1 MELTEI
7 HPGILIVYY
16 LILALSAFLFS
27 NPYYMI
33 TFIVLMLFLI
43 YLQGVR
49 SELVNVMKIFIPL
62 GALIIIIN
70 PLFIYHGAHRIYL
83 WGSYFITLEAL
94 VYGFL
99 MAGTFLIV
107 LLALSS
113 YNKTVSY
120 QEMLYIL
127 SKKLPV
133 ISMVLVMALRFIPLL
148 NSRAIEIEKLFKLEN
163 REYLNSED
171 ALESSSENENLIQ
184 CVEGSNLIQGVEGSN
199 LIQGDEGS
207 NLIQCVEGSN
217 VLREDEDSNPD
228 LKNGEEIESVP
239 VGIKTDSRIINK
251 VASSKRGR
259 KLIEKARNVGNIMG
273 VTVSWSLEEAMF
285 TAKSMKA
292 RGYNATQRSS
302 YLSFHLKKADYCFI
316 AFLIIVLAIL
326 AVGLTQ
332 GYGYINVYPSLDFSF
347 HDLPLNIYYL
357 AFILL
362 LMPLIYLELKEVWI
376 WRNHS

>member
-70 PLFIYHGAHRIYL
+70 PLFVYEGAHRIYL

-148 NSRAIEIEKLFKLEN
+148 NSRAVEIEKLFKLEN
-163 REYLNSED
+163 REDLNSED
-171 ALESSSENENLIQ
+171 ALESSSEDENLIQ
-184 CVEGSNLIQGVEGSN
+184 EDDDLNNHFEHGEGL
-199 LIQGDEGS
+199 
-207 NLIQCVEGSN
+207 
-217 VLREDEDSNPD
+217 
-228 LKNGEEIESVP
+228 ESRQLD
-239 VGIKTDSRIINK
+239 IKTDSKIINK

-357 AFILL
+357 AFVLL

>member
-70 PLFIYHGAHRIYL
+70 PLFVYEGAHRIYL

-148 NSRAIEIEKLFKLEN
+148 NSRAVEIEKLFKLEN

-171 ALESSSENENLIQ
+171 ALESSSEDENLIQ
-184 CVEGSNLIQGVEGSN
+184 EDDDLNNHFEHGEGL
-199 LIQGDEGS
+199 
-207 NLIQCVEGSN
+207 
-217 VLREDEDSNPD
+217 
-228 LKNGEEIESVP
+228 ESRQLD
-239 VGIKTDSRIINK
+239 IKTDSKIINK

-357 AFILL
+357 SFVLL

>member
-70 PLFIYHGAHRIYL
+70 PLFVYEGAHRIYL

-148 NSRAIEIEKLFKLEN
+148 NSRAVEIEKLFKLEN

-184 CVEGSNLIQGVEGSN
+184 EDDDLNNHFEHGEGL
-199 LIQGDEGS
+199 
-207 NLIQCVEGSN
+207 
-217 VLREDEDSNPD
+217 
-228 LKNGEEIESVP
+228 ESRQLD
-239 VGIKTDSRIINK
+239 IKTDSKIINK

-357 AFILL
+357 SFVLL

>member
-148 NSRAIEIEKLFKLEN
+148 NSRAVEIEKLFKLEN

-171 ALESSSENENLIQ
+171 ALESSSEDESLIQKDEDSNLIQ
-184 CVEGSNLIQGVEGSN
+184 GDEDSNLIQGV
-199 LIQGDEGS
+199 EGS

-239 VGIKTDSRIINK
+239 VRIKTDSRIINK

-326 AVGLTQ
+326 VVGLTQ

-357 AFILL
+357 AFVLL

>member
-70 PLFIYHGAHRIYL
+70 PLFIYEGAHRIYL

-148 NSRAIEIEKLFKLEN
+148 NSRAVEIEKLFKLEN

-171 ALESSSENENLIQ
+171 AIESSSEDE
-184 CVEGSNLIQGVEGSN
+184 N
-199 LIQGDEGS
+199 LIQGDEEL
-207 NLIQCVEGSN
+207 NL
-217 VLREDEDSNPD
+217 D
-228 LKNGEEIESVP
+228 LKNGEEIVSVP
-239 VGIKTDSRIINK
+239 VGIKTDSKIINK

-357 AFILL
+357 AFVLL

>member
-70 PLFIYHGAHRIYL
+70 PLFIYKGAHRIYL

-148 NSRAIEIEKLFKLEN
+148 NSRAVEIEKLFKLEN

-184 CVEGSNLIQGVEGSN
+184 RDEALNL
-199 LIQGDEGS
+199 
-207 NLIQCVEGSN
+207 
-217 VLREDEDSNPD
+217 D
-228 LKNGEEIESVP
+228 LNNGEDMESVAAD
-239 VGIKTDSRIINK
+239 IKTDSRIINK

-357 AFILL
+357 AFVLL

>member
-70 PLFIYHGAHRIYL
+70 PLFIYEGAHRIYL

-148 NSRAIEIEKLFKLEN
+148 NSRAVEIEKLFKLEN

-171 ALESSSENENLIQ
+171 AIESSSEDENLIQ
-184 CVEGSNLIQGVEGSN
+184 EDDDLNNHFEHGEGL
-199 LIQGDEGS
+199 
-207 NLIQCVEGSN
+207 
-217 VLREDEDSNPD
+217 
-228 LKNGEEIESVP
+228 ESRQLD
-239 VGIKTDSRIINK
+239 IKTDSRIINK

-357 AFILL
+357 AFVLL

>member
-70 PLFIYHGAHRIYL
+70 PLFIYEGAHRIYL

-148 NSRAIEIEKLFKLEN
+148 NSRAVEIEKLFKLEN

-171 ALESSSENENLIQ
+171 ALESSSEDENLIQ
-184 CVEGSNLIQGVEGSN
+184 EDDDLNNHFEHGEGL
-199 LIQGDEGS
+199 
-207 NLIQCVEGSN
+207 
-217 VLREDEDSNPD
+217 
-228 LKNGEEIESVP
+228 ESRQLD
-239 VGIKTDSRIINK
+239 IKTDSKIINK

-357 AFILL
+357 AFVLL

>member
-70 PLFIYHGAHRIYL
+70 PLFIYEGAHRIYL

-107 LLALSS
+107 LLSLSS

-148 NSRAIEIEKLFKLEN
+148 NSRAVEIEKLFKLEN

-171 ALESSSENENLIQ
+171 AIESSSEDENIIQ
-184 CVEGSNLIQGVEGSN
+184 RDEALNL
-199 LIQGDEGS
+199 
-207 NLIQCVEGSN
+207 
-217 VLREDEDSNPD
+217 D
-228 LKNGEEIESVP
+228 LNNGEDMESVAAD
-239 VGIKTDSRIINK
+239 IKTDSRIINK

-357 AFILL
+357 AFVLL

>member
-33 TFIVLMLFLI
+33 TFIVMMLFLI

-49 SELVNVMKIFIPL
+49 SELINVMKIFIPM

-70 PLFIYHGAHRIYL
+70 PLFVYNGAHRIYL

-107 LLALSS
+107 LLTLSS

-120 QEMLYIL
+120 QEMLFIL

-148 NSRAIEIEKLFKLEN
+148 NSRAIEIEKLLKLEN
-163 REYLNSED
+163 REYLNSESLLD
-171 ALESSSENENLIQ
+171 KNDNDDNLSQ
-184 CVEGSNLIQGVEGSN
+184 NGGLEGS
-199 LIQGDEGS
+199 DEFTKGTS
-207 NLIQCVEGSN
+207 Q
-217 VLREDEDSNPD
+217 
-228 LKNGEEIESVP
+228 KNRDDIES
-239 VGIKTDSRIINK
+239 KMTALQTDSKLINK
-251 VASSKRGR
+251 VASGKRGQ
-259 KLIEKARNVGNIMG
+259 KILEKARNVGSIMA

-292 RGYNATQRSS
+292 RGYTAYQRSS
-302 YLSFHLKKADYCFI
+302 YLSFKFKKADFCFI
-316 AFLIIVLAIL
+316 AFLIIILSIL
-326 AVGLTQ
+326 AVGLAH

-347 HDLPLNIYYL
+347 SNLPLNVYYL
-357 AFILL
+357 AFVLL

-376 WRNHS
+376 WRKQS

>member
-70 PLFIYHGAHRIYL
+70 PLFVYEGAHRIYL

-148 NSRAIEIEKLFKLEN
+148 NSRAVEIEKLFKLEN

-171 ALESSSENENLIQ
+171 ALESSSEDENLIQ
-184 CVEGSNLIQGVEGSN
+184 EDDDLNNHFEHGEGL
-199 LIQGDEGS
+199 
-207 NLIQCVEGSN
+207 
-217 VLREDEDSNPD
+217 
-228 LKNGEEIESVP
+228 ESRQLD
-239 VGIKTDSRIINK
+239 IKTDSKIINK

-357 AFILL
+357 AFVLL

>member
-16 LILALSAFLFS
+16 LILTLSAFLFS

-70 PLFIYHGAHRIYL
+70 PLFIYEGAHRIYL

-148 NSRAIEIEKLFKLEN
+148 NSRAVEIEKLFKLEN

-171 ALESSSENENLIQ
+171 AIESSSEDENLIQ
-184 CVEGSNLIQGVEGSN
+184 G
-199 LIQGDEGS
+199 
-207 NLIQCVEGSN
+207 VEGSN

-357 AFILL
+357 AFVLL

>member
-16 LILALSAFLFS
+16 LILTLSAFLFS

-70 PLFIYHGAHRIYL
+70 PLFIYEGAHRIYL

-148 NSRAIEIEKLFKLEN
+148 NSRAVEIEKLFKLEN

-171 ALESSSENENLIQ
+171 AIESSSEDENLIQ
-184 CVEGSNLIQGVEGSN
+184 G
-199 LIQGDEGS
+199 
-207 NLIQCVEGSN
+207 VEGSN

-316 AFLIIVLAIL
+316 VFLIIVLAIL

-357 AFILL
+357 AFVLL

>member
-70 PLFIYHGAHRIYL
+70 PLFIYKGAHRIYL

-148 NSRAIEIEKLFKLEN
+148 NSRAVEIEKLFKLEN

-171 ALESSSENENLIQ
+171 ALESSSKDE
-184 CVEGSNLIQGVEGSN
+184 N
-199 LIQGDEGS
+199 LIQGDEEL
-207 NLIQCVEGSN
+207 NL
-217 VLREDEDSNPD
+217 D
-228 LKNGEEIESVP
+228 LKNGEGIESRQAD
-239 VGIKTDSRIINK
+239 IKSDSRIINK

-302 YLSFHLKKADYCFI
+302 YLTFHLKKADYCFI

-326 AVGLTQ
+326 VVGLTQ

-357 AFILL
+357 AFVLL

>member
-70 PLFIYHGAHRIYL
+70 RLFIYEGAHRIYL

-107 LLALSS
+107 LLTLSS

-148 NSRAIEIEKLFKLEN
+148 NSRAVEIEKLFKLEN

-184 CVEGSNLIQGVEGSN
+184 
-199 LIQGDEGS
+199 GD
-207 NLIQCVEGSN
+207 EGSN

-357 AFILL
+357 AFVLL

>member
-70 PLFIYHGAHRIYL
+70 PLFIYKGAHRIYL

-148 NSRAIEIEKLFKLEN
+148 NSRAVEIEKLFKLEN
-163 REYLNSED
+163 RDYLNSED
-171 ALESSSENENLIQ
+171 SLESGSQDENLIP
-184 CVEGSNLIQGVEGSN
+184 
-199 LIQGDEGS
+199 DEGS
-207 NLIQCVEGSN
+207 DFLQ
-217 VLREDEDSNPD
+217 DEDSNQD
-228 LKNGEEIESVP
+228 LENSKGIESLP
-239 VGIKTDSRIINK
+239 AGIKTDSRIINK
-251 VASSKRGR
+251 VASSKRGQ
-259 KLIEKARNVGNIMG
+259 KLIEKARNVGSIMG

-326 AVGLTQ
+326 VVGLTQ

-357 AFILL
+357 AFVLL

>member
-16 LILALSAFLFS
+16 LILTLSAFLFS

-70 PLFIYHGAHRIYL
+70 PLFIYEGAHRIYL

-148 NSRAIEIEKLFKLEN
+148 NSRAVEIEKLFKLEN

-184 CVEGSNLIQGVEGSN
+184 GDEGSN

-207 NLIQCVEGSN
+207 NLIQGDEGSNLIQGVEGSN
-217 VLREDEDSNPD
+217 VFREDEDSNPD

-239 VGIKTDSRIINK
+239 VGIKTDSKIINK

-357 AFILL
+357 AFVLL

>member
-70 PLFIYHGAHRIYL
+70 PLFVYEGAHRIYL

-148 NSRAIEIEKLFKLEN
+148 NSRAVEIEKLFKLEN

-184 CVEGSNLIQGVEGSN
+184 EDDDLNNHFEHGEGL
-199 LIQGDEGS
+199 
-207 NLIQCVEGSN
+207 
-217 VLREDEDSNPD
+217 
-228 LKNGEEIESVP
+228 ESRQLD
-239 VGIKTDSRIINK
+239 IKTDSRIINK

-357 AFILL
+357 AFVLL

>member
-16 LILALSAFLFS
+16 LILTLSAFLFS

-70 PLFIYHGAHRIYL
+70 PLFIYEGAHRIYL

-148 NSRAIEIEKLFKLEN
+148 NFRAVEIEKLFKLEN

-171 ALESSSENENLIQ
+171 ALESSSEDENLIQ
-184 CVEGSNLIQGVEGSN
+184 EDDDLNNHFEHGEGL
-199 LIQGDEGS
+199 
-207 NLIQCVEGSN
+207 
-217 VLREDEDSNPD
+217 
-228 LKNGEEIESVP
+228 ESRQLD
-239 VGIKTDSRIINK
+239 IKTDSRIINK

-357 AFILL
+357 AFVLL

>member
-70 PLFIYHGAHRIYL
+70 PLFIYEGAHRIYL

-148 NSRAIEIEKLFKLEN
+148 NSRAVEIEKLFKLEN

-171 ALESSSENENLIQ
+171 ALESSSEDENLIQ
-184 CVEGSNLIQGVEGSN
+184 G
-199 LIQGDEGS
+199 
-207 NLIQCVEGSN
+207 VEGSN

-357 AFILL
+357 AFVLL

>member
-70 PLFIYHGAHRIYL
+70 PLFIYQGAHRIYL

-148 NSRAIEIEKLFKLEN
+148 NSRAVEIEKLFKLEN

-171 ALESSSENENLIQ
+171 SLESGSQDENLIP
-184 CVEGSNLIQGVEGSN
+184 
-199 LIQGDEGS
+199 DEGS
-207 NLIQCVEGSN
+207 DFLQ
-217 VLREDEDSNPD
+217 DEDSNQD
-228 LKNGEEIESVP
+228 LENSKGIESLP
-239 VGIKTDSRIINK
+239 AGIKTDSRIINK

-326 AVGLTQ
+326 VVGLTQ

-357 AFILL
+357 AFVLL

>member
-1 MELTEI
+1 
-7 HPGILIVYY
+7 
-16 LILALSAFLFS
+16 
-27 NPYYMI
+27 
-33 TFIVLMLFLI
+33 MLFLI

-70 PLFIYHGAHRIYL
+70 PLFIYEGAHRIYL

-148 NSRAIEIEKLFKLEN
+148 NSRAVEIEKLFKLEN

-171 ALESSSENENLIQ
+171 AIESSSENE
-184 CVEGSNLIQGVEGSN
+184 
-199 LIQGDEGS
+199 

>member
-16 LILALSAFLFS
+16 LILTLSAFLFS

-70 PLFIYHGAHRIYL
+70 PLFIYEGAHRIYL

-148 NSRAIEIEKLFKLEN
+148 NSRAVEIEKLFKLEN

-184 CVEGSNLIQGVEGSN
+184 G
-199 LIQGDEGS
+199 
-207 NLIQCVEGSN
+207 VEGSN
-217 VLREDEDSNPD
+217 VLHEDEDSNPD

-357 AFILL
+357 AFVLL

>member
-70 PLFIYHGAHRIYL
+70 PLFIYKGAHRIYL

-148 NSRAIEIEKLFKLEN
+148 NSRAVEIEKLFKLEN

-171 ALESSSENENLIQ
+171 ALESSSEDENLIQ
-184 CVEGSNLIQGVEGSN
+184 EDDDLNNHFEHGEGL
-199 LIQGDEGS
+199 
-207 NLIQCVEGSN
+207 
-217 VLREDEDSNPD
+217 
-228 LKNGEEIESVP
+228 ESRQLD
-239 VGIKTDSRIINK
+239 IKTDSRIINK

-326 AVGLTQ
+326 VVGLTQ

-357 AFILL
+357 AFVLL

>member
-16 LILALSAFLFS
+16 LILTLSAFLFS

-70 PLFIYHGAHRIYL
+70 PLFIYEGAHRIYL

-239 VGIKTDSRIINK
+239 VGIKTDSKIINK

-357 AFILL
+357 AFVLL

>member
-70 PLFIYHGAHRIYL
+70 PLFVYEGAHRIYL

-148 NSRAIEIEKLFKLEN
+148 NSRAVEIEKLFKLEN

-184 CVEGSNLIQGVEGSN
+184 EDDDLNNHFEHGEGL
-199 LIQGDEGS
+199 
-207 NLIQCVEGSN
+207 
-217 VLREDEDSNPD
+217 
-228 LKNGEEIESVP
+228 ESRQLD
-239 VGIKTDSRIINK
+239 IKTDSKIINK

-259 KLIEKARNVGNIMG
+259 KLIEKACNVGNIMG

-357 AFILL
+357 SFVLL

>member
-70 PLFIYHGAHRIYL
+70 PLFIYQGAHRIYL

-171 ALESSSENENLIQ
+171 ALESSSEDENLIQ
-184 CVEGSNLIQGVEGSN
+184 EDDDLNNHFEHGEGL
-199 LIQGDEGS
+199 
-207 NLIQCVEGSN
+207 
-217 VLREDEDSNPD
+217 
-228 LKNGEEIESVP
+228 ESRQLD
-239 VGIKTDSRIINK
+239 IKTDSKIINK

-326 AVGLTQ
+326 VVGLTQ

-357 AFILL
+357 AFVLL

>member
-16 LILALSAFLFS
+16 LILTLSAFLFS

-70 PLFIYHGAHRIYL
+70 PLFIYEGAHRIYL

-107 LLALSS
+107 LLTLSS

-148 NSRAIEIEKLFKLEN
+148 NSRAVEIEKLFKLEN

-171 ALESSSENENLIQ
+171 ALESSSEDENLIQ
-184 CVEGSNLIQGVEGSN
+184 EDDDLNNHFEHGEGL
-199 LIQGDEGS
+199 
-207 NLIQCVEGSN
+207 
-217 VLREDEDSNPD
+217 
-228 LKNGEEIESVP
+228 ESRQLD
-239 VGIKTDSRIINK
+239 IKTDSRIINK

-357 AFILL
+357 AFVLL

>member
-16 LILALSAFLFS
+16 LILALCAFLFS

-33 TFIVLMLFLI
+33 TFIVMMLFLI

-49 SELVNVMKIFIPL
+49 SELVNVMKIFIPM
-62 GALIIIIN
+62 GILIIIIN
-70 PLFIYHGAHRIYL
+70 PLFIYEGAHRIYL

-99 MAGTFLIV
+99 MAGTFFIV
-107 LLALSS
+107 LLTLSS
-113 YNKTVSY
+113 YNQTVSY

-148 NSRAIEIEKLFKLEN
+148 NSRAVEIEKLFKLEN
-163 REYLNSED
+163 KEYLNSSD
-171 ALESSSENENLIQ
+171 ALDSSKKNENL
-184 CVEGSNLIQGVEGSN
+184 ENDLEE
-199 LIQGDEGS
+199 GDEIES
-207 NLIQCVEGSN
+207 
-217 VLREDEDSNPD
+217 REDENLENDLEDGYGTESHFEDENSKGNLENDDETESSNQS
-228 LKNGEEIESVP
+228 IQ
-239 VGIKTDSRIINK
+239 TDSKLINRM
-251 VASSKRGR
+251 ASGKRGR
-259 KLIEKARNVGNIMG
+259 KIVEKSRNVGKILA

-292 RGYNATQRSS
+292 RGYNAAQRTS
-302 YLSFHLKKADYCFI
+302 YLSFKLKKADYCFI
-316 AFLIIVLAIL
+316 VYLIIVLGIL
-326 AVGLTQ
+326 AIGVAH

-347 HDLPLNIYYL
+347 HDLPLNVYYL
-357 AFILL
+357 AFVLL

-376 WRNHS
+376 WRNLS

>member
-70 PLFIYHGAHRIYL
+70 PLFIYEGAHRIYLWGAHRIYL

-148 NSRAIEIEKLFKLEN
+148 NSRAVEIEKLFKLEN

-171 ALESSSENENLIQ
+171 ALESSSEDE
-184 CVEGSNLIQGVEGSN
+184 N
-199 LIQGDEGS
+199 LIQGDEEL
-207 NLIQCVEGSN
+207 NL
-217 VLREDEDSNPD
+217 D
-228 LKNGEEIESVP
+228 LKNGEGIESRQAD
-239 VGIKTDSRIINK
+239 IKSDSKIINK

-302 YLSFHLKKADYCFI
+302 YLSFHLKRADYCFI
-316 AFLIIVLAIL
+316 AFLIIVLGIL

-347 HDLPLNIYYL
+347 HDLPMNIYYL
-357 AFILL
+357 AFVLL

>member
-70 PLFIYHGAHRIYL
+70 PLFIYEGAHRIYL

-148 NSRAIEIEKLFKLEN
+148 NSRAVEIEKLFKLEN

-171 ALESSSENENLIQ
+171 AIESSSEDE
-184 CVEGSNLIQGVEGSN
+184 N
-199 LIQGDEGS
+199 LIQGDEEL
-207 NLIQCVEGSN
+207 NL
-217 VLREDEDSNPD
+217 D
-228 LKNGEEIESVP
+228 LKNGEGIESRQAD
-239 VGIKTDSRIINK
+239 IKSDSKIINK

-357 AFILL
+357 AFVLL

>member
-16 LILALSAFLFS
+16 LILALFAFLFS

-70 PLFIYHGAHRIYL
+70 PLFVYDGAHRIYL

-113 YNKTVSY
+113 YNQTVSY

-127 SKKLPV
+127 SKRLPV

-148 NSRAIEIEKLFKLEN
+148 NSRAVEVEKLLKLEN
-163 REYLNSED
+163 REYLNTGLEIGSGDLDAGIELDSEAAPD
-171 ALESSSENENLIQ
+171 SCEGNSELDLENEGPESDSI
-184 CVEGSNLIQGVEGSN
+184 GV
-199 LIQGDEGS
+199 Q
-207 NLIQCVEGSN
+207 
-217 VLREDEDSNPD
+217 
-228 LKNGEEIESVP
+228 
-239 VGIKTDSRIINK
+239 TDSK
-251 VASSKRGR
+251 VLGRAASSKRGR
-259 KLIEKARNVGNIMG
+259 KLLEKARNVGSIMA
-273 VTVSWSLEEAMF
+273 VTMSWTLEEAMF

-292 RGYNATQRSS
+292 RGYNASLRSS
-302 YLSFHLKKADYCFI
+302 YLSFELKKADFCFM
-316 AFLIIVLAIL
+316 AFMIIILGVL

-347 HDLPLNIYYL
+347 HDLPLNVYYL
-357 AFILL
+357 AFVLF

-376 WRNHS
+376 WRNQS

>member
-70 PLFIYHGAHRIYL
+70 PLFIYQGAHRIYL

-184 CVEGSNLIQGVEGSN
+184 CVEGSN
-199 LIQGDEGS
+199 
-207 NLIQCVEGSN
+207 

-239 VGIKTDSRIINK
+239 VRIKTDSRIINK

-326 AVGLTQ
+326 VVGLTQ

-357 AFILL
+357 AFVLL

>member
-70 PLFIYHGAHRIYL
+70 PLFIYEGAHRIYL

-148 NSRAIEIEKLFKLEN
+148 NSRAVEIEKLFKLEN
-163 REYLNSED
+163 REYLNSKD
-171 ALESSSENENLIQ
+171 AIESSSEDENT
-184 CVEGSNLIQGVEGSN
+184 
-199 LIQGDEGS
+199 IQGDESSILQGDEAS
-207 NLIQCVEGSN
+207 NQ
-217 VLREDEDSNPD
+217 D
-228 LKNGEEIESVP
+228 LKYGEGIESIQAD
-239 VGIKTDSRIINK
+239 IKTDSKIINK
-251 VASSKRGR
+251 VASSKRGQ

-357 AFILL
+357 AFVLL

>member
-70 PLFIYHGAHRIYL
+70 PLFIYEGAHRIYL

-148 NSRAIEIEKLFKLEN
+148 NSRAVEIEKLFKLEN

-171 ALESSSENENLIQ
+171 AIESSSEDENLIQ
-184 CVEGSNLIQGVEGSN
+184 G
-199 LIQGDEGS
+199 
-207 NLIQCVEGSN
+207 VEGSN

-357 AFILL
+357 AFVLL

>member
-70 PLFIYHGAHRIYL
+70 PLFVYEGAHRIYL

-148 NSRAIEIEKLFKLEN
+148 NSRAVEIEKLFKLEN

-184 CVEGSNLIQGVEGSN
+184 EDDDLNNHFEHGEGL
-199 LIQGDEGS
+199 
-207 NLIQCVEGSN
+207 
-217 VLREDEDSNPD
+217 
-228 LKNGEEIESVP
+228 ESRQLD
-239 VGIKTDSRIINK
+239 IKTDSKIINK

-357 AFILL
+357 AFVLL

>member
-16 LILALSAFLFS
+16 LILTLSAFLFS

-70 PLFIYHGAHRIYL
+70 PLFIYEGAHRIYL

-148 NSRAIEIEKLFKLEN
+148 NSRAVEIEKLFKLEN

-184 CVEGSNLIQGVEGSN
+184 GDEGSN

-207 NLIQCVEGSN
+207 NLIQGDEGSNLIQGVEGSN
-217 VLREDEDSNPD
+217 VFREDEDSNPD

-357 AFILL
+357 AFVLL

>member
-70 PLFIYHGAHRIYL
+70 PLFIYEGAHRIYL

-148 NSRAIEIEKLFKLEN
+148 NSRAVEIEKLFKLEN

-171 ALESSSENENLIQ
+171 ALESSSEDE
-184 CVEGSNLIQGVEGSN
+184 N
-199 LIQGDEGS
+199 LIQGDEEL
-207 NLIQCVEGSN
+207 NL
-217 VLREDEDSNPD
+217 D
-228 LKNGEEIESVP
+228 LKNGEGIESRQAD
-239 VGIKTDSRIINK
+239 IKSDSKIINK

-302 YLSFHLKKADYCFI
+302 YLSFHLKRADYCFI
-316 AFLIIVLAIL
+316 AFLIIVLGIL

-347 HDLPLNIYYL
+347 HDLPMNIYYL
-357 AFILL
+357 AFVLL

>member
-70 PLFIYHGAHRIYL
+70 PLFIYKGAHRIYL

-148 NSRAIEIEKLFKLEN
+148 NSRAVEIEKLFKLEN

-171 ALESSSENENLIQ
+171 ALESSSEDENFIQ
-184 CVEGSNLIQGVEGSN
+184 RDDALNL
-199 LIQGDEGS
+199 
-207 NLIQCVEGSN
+207 
-217 VLREDEDSNPD
+217 D
-228 LKNGEEIESVP
+228 LNNGEDIESVAAD
-239 VGIKTDSRIINK
+239 IKTDSRIINK

-259 KLIEKARNVGNIMG
+259 KLIERARNVGNIMG

-357 AFILL
+357 AFVLL

>member
-16 LILALSAFLFS
+16 LILTLSAFLFS

-70 PLFIYHGAHRIYL
+70 PLFIYEGAHRIYL

-148 NSRAIEIEKLFKLEN
+148 NSRAVEIEKLFKLEN

-171 ALESSSENENLIQ
+171 ALESSSEDENLIQ
-184 CVEGSNLIQGVEGSN
+184 EDDDLNNHFEHGEGL
-199 LIQGDEGS
+199 
-207 NLIQCVEGSN
+207 
-217 VLREDEDSNPD
+217 
-228 LKNGEEIESVP
+228 ESRQLD
-239 VGIKTDSRIINK
+239 IKTDSRIINK

-357 AFILL
+357 AFVLL